1 MKKRIGILGTA
12 LLALTLT
19 ACGSGAAGQAQYIGL
34 DAAKAVALEA
44 AGVQEGEATFST
56 TGLDKQNGMDFY
68 AVDFTANGE
77 HYEYDI
83 DAVTGVI
90 IDSDTPETRA
100 AAAGEAASGDA
111 RQLTDAIRQLMQ
123 NPEGA
128 RLIQKLK
135 DQMR

>member
-100 AAAGEAASGDA
+100 AAAGEAASPA
-111 RQLTDAIRQLMQ
+111 
-123 NPEGA
+123 PEA
-128 RLIQKLK
+128 SPSPSASPQSSPAASPASTP
-135 DQMR
+135 